1 MKQVKRDDLA
11 VSADGIQLSVIV
23 PTFNERD
30 NVTVLVDR
38 LERVLD
44 GVRWEVVF
52 VDDDSP
58 DGTAD
63 VVRAMARSR
72 PYVRCLHRI
81 GRRGVSR
88 AVVEGALATTS
99 PIVVV
104 IDADLQ
110 HDEALLPAML
120 QRIRAE
126 PLDIVIGSRYCAG
139 GSIGNW
145 DTKRAKMSSFA
156 TSVARTIVKAD
167 LTDPMS
173 GFFMIRR
180 DAFMA
185 AARRLSGEGYKI
197 LLDIFASSPTP
208 LRFVELPYQFRARV
222 AGDSKLDSAVMWEYL
237 LLIIDKKFGHL
248 VSPRF
253 VLFSL
258 VGLSGL
264 LVHFLMLWVMFNRS
278 GFGFAASQTTATF
291 VAMTSNYGI
300 NNVLTYRD
308 SRRRGWRFVTGL
320 LSFYLVCGIGAIAN
334 VGVANAVFVRNYTWW
349 IAGGAGVIVGTVWNY
364 VASSAFTWGR
374 R

>member
-1 MKQVKRDDLA
+1 
-11 VSADGIQLSVIV
+11 VSDGAIQLSVIV
-23 PTFNERD
+23 PTFNERG
-30 NVTVLVDR
+30 NVAALVDR
-38 LERVLD
+38 LEQALN
-44 GVRWEVVF
+44 GIRWEVVF

-63 VVRAMARSR
+63 AVREMAQVR
-72 PYVRCLHRI
+72 PHVRCLHRI
-81 GRRGVSR
+81 GRRGLSR
-88 AVVEGALATTS
+88 AVVEGILATSS
-99 PIVVV
+99 PYVAV

-110 HDEALLPAML
+110 HDEALLPDML
-120 QRIRAE
+120 ERIRRE
-126 PLDIVIGSRYCAG
+126 PLDLIVGSRYCEG

-145 DTKRAKMSSFA
+145 DTTRAKMSGFA
-156 TSVARTIVKAD
+156 TSLARLIVKAD

-180 DAFMA
+180 DAFLA
-185 AARRLSGEGYKI
+185 AAKRLSGEGYKI
-197 LLDIFASSPTP
+197 LLDVFASSPRP
-208 LRFVELPYQFRARV
+208 PRFVEMPYEFRTRLT
-222 AGDSKLDSAVMWEYL
+222 GESKLDSAVMWEYL
-237 LLIIDKKFGHL
+237 LLIIDKKVGHL

-258 VGLSGL
+258 VGFSGL
-264 LVHFLMLWVMFNRS
+264 LVHFLTLWVMFNRA
-278 GFGFAASQTTATF
+278 GAGFATAQAVATML
-291 VAMTSNYGI
+291 AMTSNYAI

-334 VGVANAVFVRNYTWW
+334 VGVANAVFVRDYTWW
-349 IAGGAGVIVGTVWNY
+349 MAGGAGVLVGTVWNY